1 MNKQTY
7 IVSGIISLIV
17 ALVVGLGLGARSSP
31 TPVSNDLQA
40 GAISGPVQ
48 NVPWNFTQGA
58 GLGGKYVNFSQ
69 SLKIF
74 PSTNFAVWTNKTG
87 RTVYVVRTDASLVP
101 ATGTSTVTA
110 SSTYALY
117 AYASSSPIAS
127 ATATST
133 RYDFTA
139 PTETGN
145 LFQNFTRFL
154 INNFTIA
161 TSTTATTTSSLDK
174 AGSGK
179 VVQVPDG
186 ASVSYLLSSPGPVCT
201 NVGTTCTT
209 ATSTGRGFDVDIK
222 LDGYY
227 AP

>member
-1 MNKQTY
+1 MTKSN
-7 IVSGIISLIV
+7 IFFSGFI
-17 ALVVGLGLGARSSP
+17 ALVVALAVGLGFAAHQSP
-31 TPVSNDLQA
+31 TSVDNPSF
-40 GAISGPVQ
+40 GAQSGPVQ
-48 NVPWNFTQGA
+48 NTPWNFTNGI
-58 GLGGKYVNFSQ
+58 GTGGKYVSFSQ
-69 SLKIF
+69 SLKIQ
-74 PSTNFAVWTNKTG
+74 PTTNFVTWKNTTG
-87 RTVYVVRTDASLVP
+87 RTVYVSRTDATLVP
-101 ATGTSTVTA
+101 GTGTSTVTA

-117 AYASSSPIAS
+117 AYASTSPIAA

-161 TSTTATTTSSLDK
+161 TSTTATTTSSLDN
-174 AGSGK
+174 ASGK
-179 VVQVPDG
+179 IVAVPDQ
-186 ASVSYLLSSPGPVCT
+186 SYVSYLLKSPGPVCT
-201 NVGTTCTT
+201 NTGTSCTT
-209 ATSTGRGFDVDIK
+209 ATSTGRGFDIDIK